1 MLCKKQNQLNI
12 RGFTLV
18 ELLVAMAVF
27 ALAIV
32 AITGIFISVTKTQR
46 KSRIEQRVQA
56 EARYTLDM
64 ISREIRDSYIDYA
77 QPFSTSVLHLERPGG
92 QKVAFNVVGNTLQ
105 MTIDSGTPTAIS
117 SSNVKVADLR
127 FYVTPG
133 TDPFV
138 EGGPNEQPRVTIS
151 LTIEDKD
158 AAKAE
163 EQAEIEAQTTISS
176 RQYRR

>member
-1 MLCKKQNQLNI
+1 
-12 RGFTLV
+12 
-18 ELLVAMAVF
+18 MAVF

-56 EARYTLDM
+56 EARYALDM
-64 ISREIRDSYIDYA
+64 ISQEIRDGYIDYT
-77 QPFSTSVLHLERPGG
+77 QPLSTSVLHLERPGG
-92 QKVAFNVVGNTLQ
+92 QKVSFSIAANVLQ
-105 MTIDSGTPTAIS
+105 MTIEGGVPIAIS
-117 SSNVKVADLR
+117 SSNVKIADLR
-127 FYVTPG
+127 FYVTPA

-138 EGGPNEQPRVTIS
+138 VGGPDEQPRVTIS

-176 RQYRR
+176 RQYKESY